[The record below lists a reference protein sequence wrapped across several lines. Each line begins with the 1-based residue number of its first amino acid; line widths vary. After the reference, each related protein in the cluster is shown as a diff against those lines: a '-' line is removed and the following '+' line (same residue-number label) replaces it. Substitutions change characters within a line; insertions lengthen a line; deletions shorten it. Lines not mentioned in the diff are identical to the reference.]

1 MTAKGKQTCM
11 LWRRSIFQGVKRQRL
26 SSDGCEGMN
35 LNHKLIKVMEK
46 NTLILNAQLDTQ
58 NMNSQLEREQ
68 QKGQSDQLVSALS
81 KISDALTRIA
91 DKL

>member
-11 LWRRSIFQGVKRQRL
+11 LWRRSTFQGVKRQRL

>member
-1 MTAKGKQTCM
+1 
-11 LWRRSIFQGVKRQRL
+11 
-26 SSDGCEGMN
+26 
-35 LNHKLIKVMEK
+35 MEK

>member
-1 MTAKGKQTCM
+1 
-11 LWRRSIFQGVKRQRL
+11 
-26 SSDGCEGMN
+26 MN